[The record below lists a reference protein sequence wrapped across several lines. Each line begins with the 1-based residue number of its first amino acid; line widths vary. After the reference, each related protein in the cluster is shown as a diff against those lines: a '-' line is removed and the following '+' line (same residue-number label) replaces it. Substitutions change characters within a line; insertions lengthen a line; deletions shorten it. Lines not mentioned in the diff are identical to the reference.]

1 VISSSSFEWREHL
14 VLSRDL
20 QVAGERGEF
29 FRRVRT
35 GEFVAIYRGAYVRA
49 SEWEAM
55 GRDARYLARIRA
67 ATAYAREPLIFSHE
81 SAAALWRLPS
91 VEPWPRRVHCL
102 SQNSAGGRSNG
113 MFVRHTVGVP
123 DEVATVDGLAVTTM
137 SRTVVDLAAASAFGQ
152 AVAMA
157 DAALRRTA
165 HPISG
170 VPGTALGKDDL
181 YAELELLPLRH
192 GTARAR
198 RVIDFADGL
207 ADRPGESMS
216 RVSMWI
222 AQLPMPRLQVRLAGA
237 SGRGYVVDFWW
248 PEFNL
253 MGEFDGRDKYS
264 NPEFLRGRT
273 PEQALHDEKLREDDL
288 RALDGR
294 RMSRWSWQIALSPA
308 RMRAHLLAAG
318 LH

>member
-1 VISSSSFEWREHL
+1 MISSSSFEWREHL

-137 SRTVVDLAAASAFGQ
+137 SRTVVDLAAASASARLWPWRMPHFVVPRIRFP
-152 AVAMA
+152 AFPAPRSERTTSTPSSSCSRSAME
-157 DAALRRTA
+157 
-165 HPISG
+165 P
-170 VPGTALGKDDL
+170 
-181 YAELELLPLRH
+181 LEH
-192 GTARAR
+192 
-198 RVIDFADGL
+198 
-207 ADRPGESMS
+207 
-216 RVSMWI
+216 
-222 AQLPMPRLQVRLAGA
+222 AG
-237 SGRGYVVDFWW
+237 
-248 PEFNL
+248 
-253 MGEFDGRDKYS
+253 
-264 NPEFLRGRT
+264 
-273 PEQALHDEKLREDDL
+273 
-288 RALDGR
+288 
-294 RMSRWSWQIALSPA
+294 
-308 RMRAHLLAAG
+308 
-318 LH
+318 